1 MSKKFLRPY
10 REDWVKIEQN
20 QSNHRHQST
29 GRMTLSARK
38 IRTKTSSN
46 CFLTPFRA
54 RDPSAPG
61 SARKEKH
68 GIERDRHESK
78 QSSLDNAASSPG
90 QEGEK
95 VGPHTFEVVLH
106 DGVDG
111 GEVLQRLVAPTPSPE
126 RPRLEERIHLPLS
139 ACTGEEEED
148 QTDSEQGA
156 IFKTVREWDTRG
168 GGGEGLYTAL
178 TSKAMEPSSLLPR
191 HWTVSRSL
199 AKTRDDDMASRPRP
213 VDLARS
219 HDRTATI
226 SPSLRCL
233 RPIGKCRVEIM
244 TLRYSTREI
253 HKM

>member
-168 GGGEGLYTAL
+168 GGGGRAYIRPWPPKQWSLLRCFLAT
-178 TSKAMEPSSLLPR
+178 EPSLDLSRRLEMMTWPLVRAPSISPD
-191 HWTVSRSL
+191 HTIGQPRSL
-199 AKTRDDDMASRPRP
+199 PPFGAC
-213 VDLARS
+213 VQ
-219 HDRTATI
+219 
-226 SPSLRCL
+226 
-233 RPIGKCRVEIM
+233 
-244 TLRYSTREI
+244 
-253 HKM
+253 